1 MSDQSTPSAAASAA
15 VSGPVTVPAPAP
27 APAPGAV
34 AAPVPVATHPPGW
47 HPPKK
52 SLLVVVLIVVL
63 ALAAILLILWAWHL
77 PPFTGTLESTENA
90 YVRGR
95 TTVVAPQVSGYVV
108 EVGVTDY
115 STVQAGQV
123 LVRIDDR
130 IYTAR
135 VAQARANLDAQ
146 IAALNN
152 NQQAH
157 AARLAQLAGQ
167 QAALA
172 NAKAQLVRAE
182 ADMRRVDG
190 LVKDGSVSVRE
201 RDQTLAALAQA
212 QATVRQAAATSDVA
226 RQEIRTVEVGKSG
239 LEAQVEVAKAQL
251 NLAQIDLEH
260 TEIRAPEA
268 GQTGEIGVRLGQYV
282 TNGTQLLSLVPNDR
296 WVIADYKEAQT
307 ANMLVGQRASI
318 TVDALDGA
326 RLTGVVKILSPAAG
340 SEFAVIKPDN
350 ATGNFVKVPQRIGV
364 LIVLDPDQQLLA
376 RLRPGMSVEANVD
389 TASGRR

>member
-1 MSDQSTPSAAASAA
+1 
-15 VSGPVTVPAPAP
+15 
-27 APAPGAV
+27 
-34 AAPVPVATHPPGW
+34 
-47 HPPKK
+47 
-52 SLLVVVLIVVL
+52 VVVFIVL
-63 ALAAILLILWAWHL
+63 AALAAVLIILRAWHL
-77 PPFTGTLESTENA
+77 PPFNGALESTENA

-115 STVQAGQV
+115 STVQGGQV

-135 VAQARANLDAQ
+135 VQQARASLDAQ

-152 NQQAH
+152 NEQAH
-157 AARLAQLAGQ
+157 AARRAQLTGQ
-167 QAALA
+167 QAALE
-172 NAKAQLVRAE
+172 NAKAQLVRAQS
-182 ADMRRVDG
+182 DMKRVDG

-212 QATVRQAAATSDVA
+212 QAAVRQAQAGSDVA
-226 RQEIRTVEVGKSG
+226 RQDIRTVEVGKSA
-239 LEAQVEVAKAQL
+239 LQAQVEVAKAQL

-260 TEIRAPEA
+260 CVIRAPEA

-307 ANMLVGQRASI
+307 ANMAVGERASV
-318 TVDALDGA
+318 TVDALAGA
-326 RLTGVVKILSPAAG
+326 RLMGVVKLLSPAAG

-364 LIVLDPDQQLLA
+364 LIVLDPDQKLLA
-376 RLRPGMSVEANVD
+376 RLRPGMSVEASVD
-389 TASGRR
+389 TASGQR

>member
-1 MSDQSTPSAAASAA
+1 MSDPTTPPTASPAPAPSPAAAAPAPAAASAA
-15 VSGPVTVPAPAP
+15 T
-27 APAPGAV
+27 
-34 AAPVPVATHPPGW
+34 W
-47 HPPKK
+47 HPPRK
-52 SLLVVVLIVVL
+52 SLLVVVLIVLL
-63 ALAAILLILWAWHL
+63 ALVAILLILYAWHL

-130 IYTAR
+130 IYAAR
-135 VAQARANLDAQ
+135 VEQARANLDAQ
-146 IAALNN
+146 LAALNN
-152 NQQAH
+152 NEQAH
-157 AARLAQLAGQ
+157 ASRRAQLTGQ
-167 QAALA
+167 QAALQ

-182 ADMRRVDG
+182 ADMKRVDG

-201 RDQTLAALAQA
+201 RDQTLAAQA
-212 QATVRQAAATSDVA
+212 QALAAVRQAEASSDVA
-226 RQEIRTVEVGKSG
+226 RQDIRTVEVGKSG

-260 TEIRAPEA
+260 TVIRAPEA

-282 TNGTQLLSLVPNDR
+282 TLGTQLLSLVPNDR

-326 RLTGVVKILSPAAG
+326 RLSGVVKTLSPAAG

-364 LIVLDPDQQLLA
+364 LIVLDADQQLLT

-389 TASGRR
+389 TASGKH